1 MGNSICGGC
10 IVGVICWLWIY
21 ECTSN
26 KLIWLR
32 GCNYVSMNIR
42 LQLDKLLDLKCDFS
56 VAKATV
62 RLSVCPSEIKTE
74 IMNAY

>member
-42 LQLDKLLDLKCDFS
+42 LQLDKLDLKCDF
-56 VAKATV
+56 
-62 RLSVCPSEIKTE
+62 LIKKGG
-74 IMNAY
+74 